1 MPTTTRPAIEFDG
14 EFLRKLE
21 YLNVVA
27 RKILAGSLRADRQS
41 PRRGTSAEF
50 ADHRSYTE
58 GDDFRHVDWH
68 LFGRLEELF
77 IKRYREEENLHLTV
91 LLDVSPSM
99 DLGRTNKFNYALQ
112 VGAALAYMRR
122 LTR

>member
-58 GDDFRHVDWH
+58 ETTSATSIG
-68 LFGRLEELF
+68 
-77 IKRYREEENLHLTV
+77 IC
-91 LLDVSPSM
+91 S
-99 DLGRTNKFNYALQ
+99 
-112 VGAALAYMRR
+112 AAWKSSSSSATARKKIYISRSCS
-122 LTR
+122 T